1 MYDADRERESR
12 VRCGVSGGGRGQAGG
27 ADCRVAPQRRCHGA
41 SLGLE
46 LGLDGGSGFSD
57 DQDGLRCRD
66 PRDLSLVV
74 AESLCGAVQNPA
86 RALAPSLPLRVGSHL
101 RLHAGHERGG
111 AALHARRPAHPL
123 LGRGIVLSS
132 ARLLIPPR
140 AGRARGRKQQ

>member
-1 MYDADRERESR
+1 MCVAIDDADRERESR

-74 AESLCGAVQNPA
+74 AGWSVRCSVFWLGREFVRRRAKSCSRARSISSLA
-86 RALAPSLPLRVGSHL
+86 RWFSLALA
-101 RLHAGHERGG
+101 
-111 AALHARRPAHPL
+111 RR
-123 LGRGIVLSS
+123 S
-132 ARLLIPPR
+132 
-140 AGRARGRKQQ
+140 